1 MKKENVYG
9 SFGSYILD
17 RGGYLIISF
26 LFVPILKVLVH
37 YSMYAERYPLQVL
50 ETSGFRKRGYETR
63 GYETRG
69 YEPRGFNGEYKYENS
84 TSSPDFSEIP
94 GDRKPIEDHLEL
106 VFDVDGKLE
115 IFIPLVIIYI
125 FVWFLNYKLWKI
137 QS

>member
-1 MKKENVYG
+1 MQERKV

-17 RGGYLIISF
+17 RGENLIISF

-50 ETSGFRKRGYETR
+50 ETSGFRKRGFEK
-63 GYETRG
+63 
-69 YEPRGFNGEYKYENS
+69 RGFNREYEYENS

-137 QS
+137 KS